1 MTMSKLIRIL
11 CAAAALAVPQMA
23 SAAVS
28 VGGFSFDN
36 NAFVDVLNSS
46 SGSFSVSGGTLST
59 VVTDTDPGTFAFSFS
74 QGAFLDL
81 GFTDNVA
88 VNGAG
93 NDIVLFE
100 LGAPDRWLVTIN
112 GISSQCQSAGTGF
125 SAVGFQLNACGL
137 DLSTFGIA
145 SGGTVSSLRLG
156 FLTNNQTIASTSLVG
171 ALNSQAVG
179 GAIPEPATWAMLLT
193 GFGLVGATMRRRAAA
208 TAA

>member
-1 MTMSKLIRIL
+1 MAFPANASK
-11 CAAAALAVPQMA
+11 P
-23 SAAVS
+23 
-28 VGGFSFDN
+28 
-36 NAFVDVLNSS
+36 
-46 SGSFSVSGGTLST
+46 
-59 VVTDTDPGTFAFSFS
+59 
-74 QGAFLDL
+74 
-81 GFTDNVA
+81 
-88 VNGAG
+88 
-93 NDIVLFE
+93 
-100 LGAPDRWLVTIN
+100 
-112 GISSQCQSAGTGF
+112 GTGF

-171 ALNSQAVG
+171 ALNPQAVG

>member
-1 MTMSKLIRIL
+1 MSKLIRIL

-46 SGSFSVSGGTLST
+46 SGSFSNSGGTLAST
-59 VVTDTDPGTFAFSFS
+59 VTDVDASTFAFSFS

-100 LGAPDRWLVTIN
+100 LGVPDRWLVTIN
-112 GISSQCQSAGTGF
+112 GISNQCQSAGTGF
-125 SAVGFQLNACGL
+125 SAGGFQLTACGL
-137 DLSTFGIA
+137 DLSAFGIA
-145 SGGTVSSLRLG
+145 SGGTVSSLRLS
-156 FLTNNQTIASTSLVG
+156 FFDDSTTASTSLVG

>member
-1 MTMSKLIRIL
+1 MSKLIRIL
-11 CAAAALAVPQMA
+11 CAAAAFAVPQMA

-46 SGSFSVSGGTLST
+46 SGSFSTSGGTLAST
-59 VVTDTDPGTFAFSFS
+59 VTDVDASTFAFSFS

-100 LGAPDRWLVTIN
+100 LGVPDRWLVTIN
-112 GISSQCQSAGTGF
+112 GISNQCQSAGTGF
-125 SAVGFQLNACGL
+125 SAGGFQLTACGL
-137 DLSTFGIA
+137 DLSAFGIA
-145 SGGTVSSLRLG
+145 SGGSSPRCG
-156 FLTNNQTIASTSLVG
+156 
-171 ALNSQAVG
+171 
-179 GAIPEPATWAMLLT
+179 
-193 GFGLVGATMRRRAAA
+193 
-208 TAA
+208 

>member
-1 MTMSKLIRIL
+1 MSKLIRIL
-11 CAAAALAVPQMA
+11 CAAAALAVPQLA
-23 SAAVS
+23 NAAVL
-28 VGGFSFDN
+28 VGGFSFDD
-36 NAFVDVLNSS
+36 NAFVDALNSS
-46 SGSFSVSGGTLST
+46 SGSFTTSGGTLASA
-59 VVTDTDPGTFAFSFS
+59 VTDVDAATWGFSFS

-100 LGAPDRWLVTIN
+100 VGAPDRWLVTIN
-112 GISSQCQSAGTGF
+112 GISNQCQSASTGF
-125 SAVGFQLNACGL
+125 NAGGFSLNACGF
-137 DLSTFGIA
+137 DLSAFGIA
-145 SGGTVSSLRLG
+145 SGGTVSSLRLS
-156 FLTNNQTIASTSLVG
+156 FFDDSTTVSTSLVG